1 MSVYPELFKRIY
13 ADKVGGYGSG
23 GGSGES
29 TCWPYLRLVERIL
42 AQYQPATVLDIG
54 CGDGQVASC
63 IDWGVTIQ
71 PVQYTGVDVADE
83 PLYMH
88 LQRRPHANL
97 IMLDALED
105 ELPAA
110 NLVLTKEATQHMDL
124 ASIHKL
130 LGRLR
135 KYPRVLHT
143 SVVDSTTNCEIEP
156 GQCRTVDLIKYP
168 FEAIGGTVDTLL
180 VWKCGQALPFISQLW
195 EPK

>member
-63 IDWGVTIQ
+63 IDWGYSRYI
-71 PVQYTGVDVADE
+71 GVDVTQE
-83 PLYMH
+83 PLTMH
-88 LQRRPHANL
+88 AQRRPSTLLLA
-97 IMLDALED
+97 DALED
-105 ELPAA
+105 ELPDAD
-110 NLVLTKEATQHMDL
+110 LVLTKEATQHMDL

-135 KYPRVLHT
+135 KDPRVLHT
-143 SVVDSTTNCEIEP
+143 SVVDSTRNCEIEP
-156 GQCRTVDLIKYP
+156 GQCRTVDLSLPP
-168 FEAIGGTVDTLL
+168 FSLPVQTLL
-180 VWKCGQALPFISQLW
+180 RWNCGEALPFITQLW